1 MSVPVTKSLCKEYC
15 PDTLHQLCCGLLRS
29 LREANR
35 AEVNI
40 LEDPEFIEFRGV
52 LDGQMKRQNATG
64 KYIEK
69 KKASIINR
77 DGRETLGK
85 GLVG

>member
-1 MSVPVTKSLCKEYC
+1 MLEVRTKVARNIVRIACTSCAV
-15 PDTLHQLCCGLLRS
+15 GLLRS

-52 LDGQMKRQNATG
+52 LDG
-64 KYIEK
+64 
-69 KKASIINR
+69 
-77 DGRETLGK
+77 
-85 GLVG
+85 